1 MPIEVAPSRIVALVL
16 AGGKG
21 ERLFPLTAE
30 RSKPAVPFGGKY
42 RIVDFVLS
50 SLLNSNIKAIFI
62 LTQYKAQSLLEHLQL
77 GWIHASSPDDFLLA
91 VPAQM
96 QSGESWYRGTADAI
110 YQNLRLLDRTNPAVV
125 AVFGAD
131 HIYKMNVHQMAG
143 FHREV
148 GAAATVA
155 CLPVLKEEASA
166 FGVIEVDASWKVTGF
181 VEKPEDPPEIPDKP
195 GWSLVSMGNYL
206 FNTDILVE
214 ALKEDTEDQNSVH
227 DFGKSILPK
236 MIHHHPVYAYDFKR
250 NRIPMKTGSEPEAAY
265 WRDIGTIE
273 SYFEA
278 HLDLKNVQPKLNLYN
293 WDWPIRSVNFSDPPA
308 KFVFDEDARRGHAVQ
323 SVVSAGCILSGG
335 YVKDSVLAR
344 NVFVDDGALVT
355 ESVIHDNVRI
365 GRGARVRRVIIDK
378 NNHIPPGEAV
388 GYDLEKDKQKY
399 HVSDSGIVVVSRAKD
414 TPESRARNL

>member
-21 ERLFPLTAE
+21 ERLHPLTLE

-42 RIVDFVLS
+42 RIIDFVLS
-50 SLLNSNIKAIFI
+50 SLLNSNVKAIFV

-77 GWIHASSPDDFLLA
+77 GWIHASSPDNFLLA

-110 YQNLRLLDRTNPAVV
+110 YQNLRLLDRTNPEVV

-131 HIYKMNVHQMAG
+131 HVYKMNVHQMAG
-143 FHREV
+143 FHRET

-155 CLPVLKEEASA
+155 CLPVPKEEASA
-166 FGVIEVDASWKVTGF
+166 FGVIEVDEKWKIRGF
-181 VEKPEDPPEIPDKP
+181 VEKPKDPPEIPDSP

-214 ALKEDTEDQNSVH
+214 TLKADAEDEDSVH

-236 MIHHHPVYAYDFKR
+236 MIHHQPVYAYDFKR
-250 NRIPMKTGSEPEAAY
+250 NRIPIEKGLEPEAAY

-273 SYFEA
+273 AYYEA
-278 HLDLKNVQPKLNLYN
+278 NLDLKNVQPKLNLYN
-293 WDWPIRSVNFSDPPA
+293 WDWPIRSVNFNDPPA
-308 KFVFDEDARRGHAVQ
+308 KFVFDEDGRRGQAIQ
-323 SVVSAGCILSGG
+323 SVVSAGCILSGC

-344 NVFVDDGALVT
+344 NVFVEEGAQVI

-365 GRGARVRRVIIDK
+365 GRGARVRKAIIDK
-378 NNHIPPGEAV
+378 NNHIGLGETV
-388 GYDLEKDKQKY
+388 GYEPEKDRERY
-399 HVSDSGIVVVSRAKD
+399 HVSASGIVVIRRAKD
-414 TPESRARNL
+414 TPQSRARNL

>member
-21 ERLFPLTAE
+21 ERLFPLTVE

-50 SLLNSNIKAIFI
+50 SLLNSGIKAIFV

-110 YQNLRLLDRTNPAVV
+110 YQNLRLLDRTNPEVV

-155 CLPVLKEEASA
+155 CLPVRKEEASA
-166 FGVIEVDASWKVTGF
+166 FGVIKVDKDWKIVGF
-181 VEKPEDPPEIPDKP
+181 VEKPKRPPEIPDEP

-214 ALKEDTEDQNSVH
+214 ALREDAEGKDSVH
-227 DFGKSILPK
+227 DFGRSILPE
-236 MIHHHPVYAYDFKR
+236 MIHHQPVYAYDFKR
-250 NRIPMKTGSEPEAAY
+250 NRIPMETGSEPEAAY

-273 SYFEA
+273 SFFDA
-278 HLDLKNVQPKLNLYN
+278 NLDLKDVQPKLNLYN
-293 WDWPIRSVNFSDPPA
+293 WDWPIRSVNFNDPPA
-308 KFVFDEDARRGHAVQ
+308 KFVFDEDKRRGQAIQ
-323 SVVSAGCILSGG
+323 SVVSAGCILSGC

-344 NVFVDDGALVT
+344 NVFVEEGARVT

-365 GRGARVRRVIIDK
+365 GKDARVRRVIIDK
-378 NNHIPPGEAV
+378 NNYIAPGETV
-388 GYDLEKDKQKY
+388 GYDLDKDRERY
-399 HVSDSGIVVVSRAKD
+399 YVSSKGIVVVHRAKD